1 MSIFTDALEAAK
13 KVAIQV
19 KRIKDIDPQD
29 IVNIIPIL
37 ENIVDKKTLAG
48 LLAGQLSVKDDAIN
62 SGLALTRKNTNSEG
76 VSNIIVKS
84 MPGQQLQLDLETTK
98 LGNVRLHCR
107 IRDLQHNCTESVMKI
122 ELLEKK
128 LLDKPMLS
136 WIFSLISLGII
147 NAIFGNVDL
156 GEGLEVDIN
165 GNIITI
171 DFRQRLLATHAGSFK
186 LGGFSLTDVVV
197 ITGVKTYDGYV
208 ALQTG
213 LNKKGKE
220 MNSNCATSSLAE

>member
-1 MSIFTDALEAAK
+1 MNIFTDVLEATK

-48 LLAGQLSVKDDAIN
+48 LLVGQLTVKDDAIN
-62 SGLALTRKNTNSEG
+62 SGLVLAGKNSNGEG
-76 VSNIIVKS
+76 ISDITVKS
-84 MPGQQLQLDLETTK
+84 MSGDQLQLDFATAK

-107 IRDLQHNCTESVMKI
+107 IRALQHNSNESLMKI

-136 WIFSLISLGII
+136 WIFSLLSLGMI

-156 GEGLEVDIN
+156 GEGLEVDID

-171 DFRQRLLATHAGSFK
+171 DFRQRLLASRAGSFK
-186 LGGFSLTDVVV
+186 LGGISLTDAIVVN
-197 ITGVKTYDGYV
+197 GVKTYDGYV
-208 ALQTG
+208 VLQAG
-213 LNKKGKE
+213 LNTKE
-220 MNSNCATSSLAE
+220 KELNSKLCSR